1 MYEHWKLN
9 KNVRRYKQLFPD
21 WLTMWMIITLIFILL
36 MCVSCKPVERIV
48 TQTEYKT
55 EYRDRIQKDSIYVQ
69 DSVMIREKGDS
80 VWIREVKYK
89 YVDRFLRDTVN
100 ITDTVKIN
108 ITDTKYV
115 TTNKIY
121 WYQKFPMYIGWIA
134 ILLCAVWI
142 GIKMKKLW
150 F

>member
-1 MYEHWKLN
+1 MYEKWSLN
-9 KNVRRYKQLFPD
+9 KNIKRYRQLFPD
-21 WLTMWMIITLIFILL
+21 WLTWWMIITLIFILF

-55 EYRDRIQKDSIYVQ
+55 EYRDRLQRDSIYVQ

-100 ITDTVKIN
+100 ITDTVRFEVKER
-108 ITDTKYV
+108 YPV
-115 TTNKIY
+115 TTNVIY